1 MSAFIVDPEHI
12 NVLIW
17 AGLQHVPGS
26 APLRW
31 RFGNPTDLAE
41 LTPATATHVGRMLL
55 EENTA
60 SVNHLYNE
68 HHAPNLTY
76 TYRPPPAHELVDPR
90 TAQRA
95 ALLPAPGLR
104 APSLGQHR
112 SPRVLQSSAAAADSP
127 ASGLPRRAMGDH
139 HRQHPRRW
147 APTLTPP
154 GTGRSPMRAGPA
166 RCLTVGRARCARIG
180 RRRRPSGP

>member
-31 RFGNPTDLAE
+31 RFGNTTDLAE

-76 TYRPPPAHELVDPR
+76 TYR
-90 TAQRA
+90 
-95 ALLPAPGLR
+95 
-104 APSLGQHR
+104 
-112 SPRVLQSSAAAADSP
+112 
-127 ASGLPRRAMGDH
+127 
-139 HRQHPRRW
+139 HPRHTSWSIPNCSTRCTGTSTR
-147 APTLTPP
+147 PPSTLA
-154 GTGRSPMRAGPA
+154 GTAAEPA
-166 RCLTVGRARCARIG
+166 RSAKQCS
-180 RRRRPSGP
+180 SG

>member
-76 TYRPPPAHELVDPR
+76 TYRNPRHTSWSIPEL
-90 TAQRA
+90 
-95 ALLPAPGLR
+95 LR
-104 APSLGQHR
+104 ALHCYQH
-112 SPRVLQSSAAAADSP
+112 P
-127 ASGLPRRAMGDH
+127 ASE
-139 HRQHPRRW
+139 HPRWDSTGARAFCKAVQQRLIRRLPGYLDGPW
-147 APTLTPP
+147 AITTASIP
-154 GTGRSPMRAGPA
+154 GAGR
-166 RCLTVGRARCARIG
+166 
-180 RRRRPSGP
+180 

>member
-68 HHAPNLTY
+68 HHAP
-76 TYRPPPAHELVDPR
+76 PPHLHLP
-90 TAQRA
+90 
-95 ALLPAPGLR
+95 PAPG
-104 APSLGQHR
+104 
-112 SPRVLQSSAAAADSP
+112 
-127 ASGLPRRAMGDH
+127 
-139 HRQHPRRW
+139 
-147 APTLTPP
+147 TPV
-154 GTGRSPMRAGPA
+154 GRSPSCSTRCTATSTRPASTPAGTAAEPA
-166 RCLTVGRARCARIG
+166 RSAKRCS
-180 RRRRPSGP
+180 SG